1 MRPRIL
7 VTRPEP
13 GASRTARR
21 LEAAGFDAVVLP
33 LTRIAPLDFVM
44 PEGVFDAVIV
54 TSAQALQRV
63 DSARLRQ
70 LPLYAVGEATAE
82 AARKAEFEH
91 LRSAG
96 GSVSSIAALV
106 KASAKPAAKLLY
118 LCGRVRRP
126 ELEAALGAA
135 GFTLTAVETYNAAPI
150 EYPEAE
156 LSDRLGEMPFDAVT
170 LMSAQAAEQFALL
183 TGHDL
188 IERLFNR
195 CEIVCFS
202 PRIADALTGK
212 EGWKIAV
219 TEKASEDALL
229 DLLSPLLAP
238 DRS

>member
-13 GASRTARR
+13 GATRTAAR
-21 LEAAGFDAVVLP
+21 LAAAGFDAVVLP
-33 LTRIAPLDFVM
+33 LTRIAPLDFAM

-54 TSAQALQRV
+54 TSAQALRKV
-63 DSARLRQ
+63 YSARLRQ
-70 LPLYAVGEATAE
+70 LPLYAVGEATAK
-82 AARKAEFEH
+82 AAQR
-91 LRSAG
+91 AG
-96 GSVSSIAALV
+96 FADIRTGGGAVSSIVALV
-106 KASAKPAAKLLY
+106 KASARPAAALLY

-126 ELEAALGAA
+126 ELESALGAA
-135 GFTLTAVETYNAAPI
+135 GFRLTAVETYNAVPI
-150 EYPEAE
+150 DYPEAE
-156 LSDRLGEMPFDAVT
+156 LSDRLGETPFDAVA
-170 LMSAQAAEQFALL
+170 LMSAQAAELFSALA
-183 TGHDL
+183 GHDL

-219 TEKASEDALL
+219 TENASEDALL
-229 DLLSPLLAP
+229 ELLSPLLAP